1 MHEITV
7 SPTIA
12 SVLFVLS
19 ACSFTKI
26 CHWREIHNDWTTSI
40 VSSRQVAKGIGSLLL
55 FPVLNINIAHHVVSQ
70 VVTDIKRL
78 NFSIFAEFLKQIF
91 IEVLKVLLNPT
102 RIDGIPLRINTRG
115 DHIRALV
122 HVREKKSGADAGL
135 GVKP

>member
-1 MHEITV
+1 M
-7 SPTIA
+7 
-12 SVLFVLS
+12 
-19 ACSFTKI
+19 
-26 CHWREIHNDWTTSI
+26 
-40 VSSRQVAKGIGSLLL
+40 LL

-91 IEVLKVLLNPT
+91 IKVLKVLLNLA
-102 RIDGIPLRINTRG
+102 RIYGISLDINARS